1 MLGNFSYI
9 CMLVTWGK
17 ILMSDSGLMCCNTLL
32 RKTLKYTFIIH
43 TFNTVSNFSSF
54 SKLVCYYAKLFF
66 CNNSIFLGSSSQ
78 SLQIIEICL
87 DGIENIQRVNSL
99 SDVKT
104 SVQEIQQFF
113 VTKKSLGML
122 SSFYN

>member
-1 MLGNFSYI
+1 MLLS
-9 CMLVTWGK
+9 
-17 ILMSDSGLMCCNTLL
+17 
-32 RKTLKYTFIIH
+32 KTLFFYD
-43 TFNTVSNFSSF
+43 NF
-54 SKLVCYYAKLFF
+54 
-66 CNNSIFLGSSSQ
+66 IFLGSSSQ

-104 SVQEIQQFF
+104 TLQEIQQFF

-122 SSFYN
+122 LSSFYN